1 LSGAGLGRALPRALV
16 TAVLAGGWVLCAVL
30 FVNWRHLF

>member
-1 LSGAGLGRALPRALV
+1 LPRTLV
-16 TAVLAGGWVLCAVL
+16 TAVLAAGWAICAVL